1 MRNRLNFILFLLS
14 ALTFM
19 STSCSREHKAPPF
32 QARKGILMPLTET
45 TDSSNSPRENYNRQI
60 GEPLLPL
67 VNPGPDFSI
76 VTLLDGNLD
85 QEQSDEQII
94 IALPINNQTAPMKIM
109 LASTDR
115 AKNEYGI
122 IWTHNLSSRTFRGL
136 TLRADDVTGNG
147 SRDIIVAG
155 FDDTGRHVT
164 DIFSKPAKRGVES
177 FKPIFNQVVN
187 GNIDIETVDRMPDYW
202 SGKKKGLAY
211 PIVVQQTDA
220 SSESSMDI
228 LETTWEWNAPA
239 FLYRKKSSRRIQA
252 EAISEER
259 IARVYTGGA
268 EIFEDYLKGA
278 WYRETGNGAYEDM
291 VYFNTDTREIMFY
304 DGQIQ
309 EVFSWGTSHRTTA
322 KKLYARINN
331 AIIPALF
338 DNLSISAE
346 AWDQLYLARV
356 VTPDKWDGTYR
367 RLNSSLQDILDS
379 QLQLSPLME
388 SIPLTGI
395 WRGSGGEE
403 LVIDLPSIEW
413 KSEQSVR
420 RGTASVFTLNGKTV
434 LQVQFLKRNGAA
446 EETSN
451 WLMDFQEVEDGAQII
466 RFLTVTPAHLV
477 ASGIRIIDDNPRQFE
492 QIEMLSP

>member
-1 MRNRLNFILFLLS
+1 MDRL
-14 ALTFM
+14 
-19 STSCSREHKAPPF
+19 
-32 QARKGILMPLTET
+32 
-45 TDSSNSPRENYNRQI
+45 
-60 GEPLLPL
+60 
-67 VNPGPDFSI
+67 
-76 VTLLDGNLD
+76 
-85 QEQSDEQII
+85 
-94 IALPINNQTAPMKIM
+94 
-109 LASTDR
+109 
-115 AKNEYGI
+115 
-122 IWTHNLSSRTFRGL
+122 
-136 TLRADDVTGNG
+136 
-147 SRDIIVAG
+147 
-155 FDDTGRHVT
+155 
-164 DIFSKPAKRGVES
+164 
-177 FKPIFNQVVN
+177 
-187 GNIDIETVDRMPDYW
+187 PDYW
-202 SGKKKGLAY
+202 SGQKQGRAY

-228 LETTWEWNAPA
+228 LETTWAWNPSA
-239 FLYRKKSSRRIQA
+239 FRYQKKGSRRIQA

-259 IARVYTGGA
+259 IARVYAGGA

-278 WYRETGNGAYEDM
+278 WFRETGNGSYEDM

-304 DGQIQ
+304 DGKIQ
-309 EVFSWGTSHRTTA
+309 EVFSWGASHRTTA

-338 DNLSISAE
+338 DNMSIRAE
-346 AWDQLYLARV
+346 AWDRLYLARV

-379 QLQLSPLME
+379 QLQLSPLIE
-388 SIPLTGI
+388 PIPLTGI

-413 KSEQSVR
+413 KTEESVR

-434 LQVQFLKRNGAA
+434 LQVQFLKRNGSA

-477 ASGIRIIDDNPRQFE
+477 ASGVRIIDDNPRQFE